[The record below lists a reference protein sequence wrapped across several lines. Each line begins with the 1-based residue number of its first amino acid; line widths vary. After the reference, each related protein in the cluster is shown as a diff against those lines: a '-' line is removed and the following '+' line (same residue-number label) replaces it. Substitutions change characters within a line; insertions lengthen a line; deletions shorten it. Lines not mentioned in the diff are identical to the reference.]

1 MKVCGIVVT
10 YYPDIQECV
19 RNIRQYIDGID
30 HLIIWQN
37 TPHDDLLNYNLK
49 GLDEYADKIEFK
61 GTGKNEGIS
70 YALNYALNYA
80 YDNGYTHLL
89 TMDQDSYWIDF
100 SKYINSVSDID
111 TKALC
116 GPRINNENVAPQS
129 IEPEY
134 IITSGMIVP
143 VKEVMAIGGY
153 EKNFI
158 VDGIDTD
165 LCYKAK
171 EAGIKILKIT
181 EGKLCQKFGTPQKKR
196 FLYKEF
202 STSGYSAFRLY
213 GIARNHVIIIRKYK
227 TSFSFK
233 KDVIKRFI
241 LLFSLKILLGDS
253 NKREK
258 LSALWRG
265 VLHGLKYRIK

>member
-19 RNIRQYIDGID
+19 RNIRQYIDDID

-37 TPHDDLLNYNLK
+37 TPHDDLLGYNLI
-49 GLDEYADKIEFK
+49 GLDGYANKIEYK

-80 YDNGYTHLL
+80 YNNGYTHLL
-89 TMDQDSYWIDF
+89 TMDQDSYWIGFD
-100 SKYINSVSDID
+100 KYIRRISSLD
-111 TKALC
+111 TVAIC
-116 GPRINNENVAPQS
+116 GPKINNEVTMPQLG
-129 IEPEY
+129 EPEY

-143 VKEVMAIGGY
+143 VKEVMDIGGY
-153 EKNFI
+153 ENNFI

-165 LCYKAK
+165 LCYKAR
-171 EAGIKILKIT
+171 EAGIKILKISDG
-181 EGKLCQKFGTPQKKR
+181 ELRQKFGAPQKKR
-196 FLYKEF
+196 FFFKEF
-202 STSGYSAFRLY
+202 STPGYSAFRLY

-227 TSFSFK
+227 TSLSFK

-265 VLHGLKYRIK
+265 VLHGLKYRIR